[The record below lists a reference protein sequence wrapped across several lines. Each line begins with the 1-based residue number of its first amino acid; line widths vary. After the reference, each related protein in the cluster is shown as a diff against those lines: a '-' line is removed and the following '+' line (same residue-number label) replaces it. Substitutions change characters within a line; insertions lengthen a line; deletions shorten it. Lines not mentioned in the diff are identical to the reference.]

1 MKKLLRIIIAF
12 VFVSTIV
19 TLSVIAADFYDL
31 PRDNSEKSQA
41 VYKLADA
48 GIVGGYENGT
58 FRPDNQLTRAELCKI
73 VNLIFD
79 FSTPHTINFA
89 DIKNTDWFYGHVL
102 IAKQAGYINGFE
114 DNTFRGNNKL
124 TREQTCAIISRI
136 VKLELASSDITI
148 NDNVS
153 AWAES
158 DVLKVISNGIMP
170 LEENGNFRATENIT
184 RAELCMALARYVKA
198 VNPEPSQKVYS
209 AEELNEQAKKYVGE
223 ITCFDKSGNAI
234 SIGTGFVYTED
245 GKVITN
251 YHVIDGGY
259 SAKIIINGVEYEIKS
274 ILGYDENIDLAI
286 LKIDGV
292 NLAHATI
299 CEKDSATGNTI
310 YAIGSSRGL
319 TNTFSKGIITYYNRV
334 LDNVSY
340 IQHDA
345 SITNGNSGGPLINE
359 YGEVI
364 GVNTW
369 GVNDSQNLNFAVSI
383 SELKNIKLDKSLTL
397 SQLFDISFN
406 AYDVLA
412 DWVQKNYTHVESDRI
427 ACSMKKSEREFFALV
442 YYPEDSLFFIS
453 YTIGYDNG
461 DAMVVFL
468 PIDDSQDAYYSAE
481 YYGKDE
487 SNTLTG
493 YINKK
498 QFTADTA
505 LTYTKSEGADWRI
518 NSLLETYQE
527 GLVVLLGFFDE
538 FLKSYNFNLTLKD
551 FGYDSFVPQKWEPYQ
566 SKVEAFKKVINYMV
580 KNGEYVKEMACYYFR
595 LKQEYQQDNYLSFSA
610 FYYPTDNKLSLTLTY
625 YLNDPMYKT
634 DYFVSITMKDF
645 NGVYDWYYI
654 DSSER
659 KMGGVLYANT
669 FNSNTLLYYNYDNV
683 YSLQSEKEVQK
694 NVSILINNIAIY
706 LDTFFAEIGI
716 TAEDMGFY
724 NY

>member
-12 VFVSTIV
+12 VFISTIV

-58 FRPDNQLTRAELCKI
+58 FRPDNELTRAELCKI

-153 AWAES
+153 SWAS
-158 DVLKVISNGIMP
+158 NDVLKVISNGIMP
-170 LEENGNFRATENIT
+170 LEENGTFRATENIT

-198 VNPEPSQKVYS
+198 VNAEPSQKIYS

-234 SIGTGFVYTED
+234 SIGTGFIYTED

-259 SAKIIINGVEYEIKS
+259 SAKIIINGIEYEIKS
-274 ILGYDENIDLAI
+274 VLGYDENIDLAI

-299 CEKDSATGNTI
+299 CEKDSATGNTV

-364 GVNTW
+364 GVNTL
-369 GVNDSQNLNFAVSI
+369 VLTDSQNLNFAVSI
-383 SELKNIKLDKSLTL
+383 SELENIKLDKSLTL
-397 SQLFDISFN
+397 SQLFDSKHTI
-406 AYDVLA
+406 YDTLSE
-412 DWVQKNYTHVESDRI
+412 WVQNNYNSTGNGYVCYDI
-427 ACSMKKSEREFFALV
+427 IKSNYETFALT
-442 YYPEDSLFFIS
+442 YYQNEQSLCIDYSIIF
-453 YTIGYDNG
+453 DNG
-461 DAMVVFL
+461 DIRFVSTDL
-468 PIDDSQDAYYSAE
+468 TDTDSAYYYATYTS
-481 YYGKDE
+481 KSDE
-487 SNTLTG
+487 ENVTSG
-493 YINKK
+493 YFSKSS
-498 QFTADTA
+498 FTAFTP
-505 LTYTKSEGADWRI
+505 LKHESCSGGGWTTE
-518 NSLLETYQE
+518 SLMETYQD
-527 GLVVLLGFFDE
+527 GLVFLLGFFDE
-538 FLKSYNFNLTLKD
+538 FLKSQNFNLTLKD
-551 FGYDSFVPQKWEPYQ
+551 FGYDSFVPQKWYPYQ
-566 SKVEAFKKVINYMV
+566 VEEDDFTKAKNYIISKGNYIESSAGGFFTITAKKGYTENFLY
-580 KNGEYVKEMACYYFR
+580 NWQAQYNNDS
-595 LKQEYQQDNYLSFSA
+595 LD
-610 FYYPTDNKLSLTLTY
+610 LSLIITSRTTY
-625 YLNDPMYKT
+625 EKDVLVIIMY
-634 DYFVSITMKDF
+634 DF
-645 NGVYDWYYI
+645 NGVYEWVYRTYNGYQM
-654 DSSER
+654 S
-659 KMGGVLYANT
+659 GVLYANT
-669 FNSNTLLYYNYDNV
+669 YNSNTLLGYTRDNI
-683 YSLQSEKEVQK
+683 YSSQDEKEVRETA
-694 NVSILINNIAIY
+694 SIMVDMICTY

>member
-1 MKKLLRIIIAF
+1 MKKLLQFIIAF
-12 VFVSTIV
+12 VFISTIV

-136 VKLELASSDITI
+136 VKLELKSSDITI

-153 AWAES
+153 AWAS
-158 DVLKVISNGIMP
+158 NDVLKVISNGIMP

-198 VNPEPSQKVYS
+198 VNAEPSQKLYS
-209 AEELNEQAKKYVGE
+209 AEEINEQAKKYVGE
-223 ITCFDKSGNAI
+223 ITCFDKAGNAI
-234 SIGTGFVYTED
+234 SIGTGFIYTED

-274 ILGYDENIDLAI
+274 VLGYNENIDLAI

-299 CEKDSATGNTI
+299 CEKNSATGNTV

-345 SITNGNSGGPLINE
+345 SIANGNSGGPLINE

-364 GVNTW
+364 GVNTLV
-369 GVNDSQNLNFAVSI
+369 VNDSQNLNFAVSI

-412 DWVQKNYTHVESDRI
+412 DWVQKNYNHVESDRV
-427 ACSMKKSEREFFALV
+427 ACSIEKSERESFALV
-442 YYPEDSLFFIS
+442 YMPESNVFFIS

-461 DAMVVFL
+461 DIRLVYLSINDLQNAFYNA
-468 PIDDSQDAYYSAE
+468 IYYN
-481 YYGKDE
+481 KDE
-487 SNTLTG
+487 SNTLFG
-493 YINKK
+493 YIDKK

-566 SKVEAFKKVINYMV
+566 SKVEAFKKVKNYIISDG
-580 KNGEYVKEMACYYFR
+580 KYDEELACYR
-595 LKQEYQQDNYLSFSA
+595 IRNLRYQQENYLSYTA
-610 FYYPTDNKLSLTLTY
+610 NYDPKDNEISLIH
-625 YLNDPMYKT
+625 YLYDPIHKT
-634 DYFVSITMKDF
+634 DYYVSIKMKDF

-659 KMGGVLYANT
+659 KMSGVLYANT

-694 NVSILINNIAIY
+694 NVSILINSIATN